1 MTDDASNRIDT
12 EADLAA
18 LARLANYD
26 PHVDDFPHANKAA
39 VLVPLVNCRTRGL
52 CVVLTLRAAH
62 LRSHAGEVAFP
73 GGKWDETDA
82 SILATALR
90 EAHEEIGLPPSRSSY
105 LTTLHPHISR
115 INSLVYPVVVQLR
128 DSDSADELVDS
139 LTLNDEEVA
148 AVFCVPVRTF
158 LEADEQVHADFEL
171 RWLGVQCKFHE
182 FRVPWRGEEFRV
194 WGLTAAVCIEL
205 ARIAYARDP
214 AYAWTNPGQ
223 PTMVELVQR
232 WRAVG
237 HVSKM

>member
-1 MTDDASNRIDT
+1 MADDNNRT
-12 EADLAA
+12 ETDLAA
-18 LARLANYD
+18 LARLAAYD

-39 VLVPLVNCRTRGL
+39 VLVPLINCRRRGL

-73 GGKWDETDA
+73 GGKWDPTDK

-90 EAHEEIGLPPSRSSY
+90 EAHEEIGLPPSQTTY

-115 INSLVYPVVVQLR
+115 INSLVYPVVVRL
-128 DSDSADELVDS
+128 DAESADDVVDS
-139 LTLNDEEVA
+139 LTVNTDEVA

-158 LEADEQVHADFEL
+158 LDADENVHASFEL
-171 RWLGVQCKFHE
+171 RWLGVLCKFHE
-182 FRVPWRGEEFRV
+182 FHMPWRGEEFRV

-223 PTMVELVQR
+223 PTMVELVKR

>member
-1 MTDDASNRIDT
+1 MADGEPSQHHTD
-12 EADLAA
+12 ADLAA
-18 LARLANYD
+18 LARLAAHD

-39 VLVPLVNCRTRGL
+39 VLVPLVHCRTRGL

-73 GGKWDETDA
+73 GGKWDQTDA

-90 EAHEEIGLPPSRSSY
+90 EAHEEIGLPSSRTTY

-115 INSLVYPVVVQLR
+115 INSLVYPGH
-128 DSDSADELVDS
+128 DLVGS
-139 LTLNDEEVA
+139 LTVNDEEVA
-148 AVFCVPVRTF
+148 AVFCVPIRTF
-158 LEADEQVHADFEL
+158 LEENESVHASFEL
-171 RWLGVQCKFHE
+171 RWLGVQCRFHE
-182 FRVPWRGEEFRV
+182 FRTPWRWEEFRV

-214 AYAWTNPGQ
+214 EYAWTNPGQ
-223 PTMVELVQR
+223 PTMVELVKR